1 LRGWYNHGIDDG
13 TKAALEAMEKRIME
27 RFDSVDKR
35 FDKTDERIFDVETK
49 LVSAFRDWSTPILT
63 RLRSLP

>member
-1 LRGWYNHGIDDG
+1 MDDG

-49 LVSAFRDWSTPILT
+49 LVSAFRDWST
-63 RLRSLP
+63 RS

>member
-13 TKAALEAMEKRIME
+13 TKAALEAMEKRI
-27 RFDSVDKR
+27 
-35 FDKTDERIFDVETK
+35 FDVETK
-49 LVSAFRDWSTPILT
+49 LISAFRDWSTPILT